1 MSARLPRGDSV
12 KRAALAA
19 LGMLLLAATGCAEVR
34 EGWDIGAAA
43 AANLHRQDAQALCK
57 SFDPEMLTALPCDAV
72 EEVMARTTAVVGE
85 PTGECRWGYTYR
97 IVALEPLR
105 SVVVYQC
112 PFTGETVQVTI
123 HAERR
128 SLYLPCPCRARSHDL
143 ALRPRRPRSH
153 RALAEAA
160 LPISGWIIESEVP
173 ELEHPKA
180 LTRLRTPRVL
190 APG

>member
-1 MSARLPRGDSV
+1 M

-43 AANLHRQDAQALCK
+43 AANLHRQDTQALCK

-72 EEVMARTTAVVGE
+72 EEVMARTTAVVAE

-97 IVALEPLR
+97 IVALEPM
-105 SVVVYQC
+105 
-112 PFTGETVQVTI
+112 
-123 HAERR
+123 
-128 SLYLPCPCRARSHDL
+128 
-143 ALRPRRPRSH
+143 
-153 RALAEAA
+153 
-160 LPISGWIIESEVP
+160 ISGWIIKSEVP

-180 LTRLRTPRVL
+180 LIRLRTPRVL